1 MRLLGE
7 PFTDAEVALVLATA
21 RSMLNWKWR
30 HQGRTPRGIDCLGL
44 VALSIGAVR
53 PVRDREG
60 YGREPYNRQLRA
72 SLVEHFGPPVARA
85 DLRPG
90 DVVTMRWTG
99 EERHVAI
106 VTDHPEGLGLIHC
119 YHLAPGGAAGG
130 RAIEHRLS
138 TDYLNRIVEG
148 FRP

>member
-7 PFTDAEVALVLATA
+7 PFTEAEVAQVLASA
-21 RSMLNWKWR
+21 RSMMGWKWR
-30 HQGRTPRGIDCLGL
+30 HQGRKPAGIDCLGL
-44 VALSIGAVR
+44 VALSIAAVR

-60 YGREPYNRQLRA
+60 YGRTPYNRQLRA
-72 SLVEHFGPPVARA
+72 SLVEHFGPPVPR
-85 DLRPG
+85 DEVRPG
-90 DVVTMRWTG
+90 DVVTMSWTG

-119 YHLAPGGAAGG
+119 YSRAPGGAAGG
-130 RAIEHRLS
+130 RVVGHRLS
-138 TDYLNRIVEG
+138 PEWRRLIVEG